1 MIESKPIPSWRPM
14 LPSGAVKGYWVVHA
28 ATREAAKMQ
37 IEERMIKR
45 GYFVQLREWKKNG
58 WLVEEVEG

>member
-1 MIESKPIPSWRPM
+1 MTNMAGTKSWRPM

-45 GYFVQLREWKKNG
+45 AHFPLLREWKENG
-58 WLVEEVEG
+58 WLVEEVGE